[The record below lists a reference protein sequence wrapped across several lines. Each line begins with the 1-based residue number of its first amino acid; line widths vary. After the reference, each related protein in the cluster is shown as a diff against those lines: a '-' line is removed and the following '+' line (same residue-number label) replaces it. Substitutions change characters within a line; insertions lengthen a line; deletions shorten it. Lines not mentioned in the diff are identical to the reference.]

1 MREPSSGSQDRKPNE
16 GYFVRLST
24 ISWNNF
30 QLEAIMKRPFPR
42 LPLPVRAGIALA
54 VLAVAT
60 MTGIAFSQGLS
71 PSDAKG
77 ASTKALGSID
87 LSTEIEGLSG
97 RQLRARL
104 VTIEPGG
111 HVAVHSHK
119 DRPTMEYVVQG
130 NVVEIRNGVEIQH
143 GPGEMV
149 IATREVS
156 HWWENRGTMPVV
168 LLPVDVFKP

>member
-1 MREPSSGSQDRKPNE
+1 
-16 GYFVRLST
+16 
-24 ISWNNF
+24 
-30 QLEAIMKRPFPR
+30 MK
-42 LPLPVRAGIALA
+42 LPLAPLRQSLRSRRATLASA

-60 MTGIAFSQGLS
+60 MTGLAFSQGLG

-77 ASTKALGSID
+77 ASTKALARFD

-111 HVAVHSHK
+111 HVAAHSHK

-130 NVVEIRNGVEIQH
+130 NVVEIRKSG
-143 GPGEMV
+143 
-149 IATREVS
+149 A
-156 HWWENRGTMPVV
+156 GTASA
-168 LLPVDVFKP
+168 